1 MRQHDNA
8 AQYTMQKCMHM
19 KAAVLFLVAR
29 ADPFFVL
36 GRQSALR

>member
-1 MRQHDNA
+1 MTTQRN
-8 AQYTMQKCMHM
+8 TLCISVCTM